1 MSYLDLTALAQA
13 RAVTEPFDYVV
24 VPDFITASQQSTAI
38 ENFPK
43 IEHGGSYPLSSVDIP
58 SPFQDLL
65 DELDSP
71 AFEQVIER
79 KFNVELKGKPKLF
92 SLRGICRNKDG
103 KIHTDSKEKIITV
116 LLYINKPWTGKGGR
130 LRMLKSHNL
139 NDYVDEVAPD
149 VGTLL
154 IFRRSDNSFHGHE
167 PFDGKRCSI
176 QLNWLTTDNRRLF
189 QTLRH
194 QLSAIFK
201 KFQSTKKTNQDNL

>member
-1 MSYLDLTALAQA
+1 MSYLDFTALEQA
-13 RAVTEPFDYVV
+13 RAVTKPFEYVV
-24 VPDFITASQQSTAI
+24 VPDFITASQQSRAI
-38 ENFPK
+38 ENFPN

-58 SPFQDLL
+58 SPFQELL

-71 AFEQVIER
+71 AFEQAIER
-79 KFNVELKGKPKLF
+79 KFNVDLKGKPKLF

-116 LLYINKPWTGKGGR
+116 LLYINERWTNQGGR
-130 LRMLKSHNL
+130 LRLLKSDNL

-167 PFDGKRCSI
+167 PFDGKRCSV
-176 QLNWLTTDNRRLF
+176 QLNWLTTENRKLF
-189 QTLRH
+189 QTVRH
-194 QLSAIFK
+194 QISAIVK
-201 KFQSTKKTNQDNL
+201 KFQTAGKAN